1 MSVVSVDGRR
11 SLSDLCHIYILL
23 QILISSVRSS
33 EADIVSTSLN
43 FTSDNSI
50 PVFVNNTQTD
60 KGRAVKSSN
69 IIVLNKV
76 NETIS
81 ALEHKTH
88 RRTYFNQTAGIN
100 LIGSSTNSNLSN
112 QVVFN
117 NLSYNGIISSPL
129 TSSDLVRIART
140 INTATT
146 TSAIIIQRDV
156 NSQQTCNEKT
166 HEGCKVLNFERCTKS
181 GNCECMR
188 GYMISRK
195 TGLCA
200 AVQYFWANIYI
211 KRQPLLNVELNEL
224 SGAYQKLEEQLKR
237 ELLSIFTSQGLPGLL
252 GVQIVHIIW
261 KPTYVEV
268 NFRISVEKSVAPSV
282 EDIEKLYKKGLADT
296 QNDGTYLYIR
306 WDQLDGSN
314 NKNKLT
320 EYNHCQDSSYNYCS
334 LNATCTHYMKSFLCK
349 CKAGYDDI
357 SPDIVRA
364 PGEICTNNN
373 CQSKRG
379 EKCTTKKIIFKDVI
393 PKHCIFRSTT
403 Y

>member
-1 MSVVSVDGRR
+1 
-11 SLSDLCHIYILL
+11 
-23 QILISSVRSS
+23 

-43 FTSDNSI
+43 FTSDKSI

-60 KGRAVKSSN
+60 KGSAVKSSN

-81 ALEHKTH
+81 ALKHKTH

-112 QVVFN
+112 QAVFN

-129 TSSDLVRIART
+129 TSSDLLRIART

-146 TSAIIIQRDV
+146 TAAIIIQRRDD
-156 NSQQTCNEKT
+156 NSQQICNEKT
-166 HEGCKVLNFERCTKS
+166 HEGCKVQNFERCTKS

-188 GYMISRK
+188 GYMFSRK

-224 SGAYQKLEEQLKR
+224 SGGYQKLEEQLKR
-237 ELLSIFTSQGLPGLL
+237 ELLSIFPSQRLPGLL

-268 NFRISVEKSVAPSV
+268 NFRISVEKSDAPSV
-282 EDIEKLYKKGLADT
+282 EEIEKIYKKGLAET
-296 QNDGTYLYIR
+296 QNNGTYVYIR
-306 WDQLDGSN
+306 WDQLEGLN
-314 NKNKLT
+314 NKNKIT

-334 LNATCTHYMKSFLCK
+334 VNAICKHYMKSFLCK
-349 CKAGYDDI
+349 CNPDYDDI

-364 PGEICTNNN
+364 PGEICT
-373 CQSKRG
+373 SK
-379 EKCTTKKIIFKDVI
+379 
-393 PKHCIFRSTT
+393 
-403 Y
+403 